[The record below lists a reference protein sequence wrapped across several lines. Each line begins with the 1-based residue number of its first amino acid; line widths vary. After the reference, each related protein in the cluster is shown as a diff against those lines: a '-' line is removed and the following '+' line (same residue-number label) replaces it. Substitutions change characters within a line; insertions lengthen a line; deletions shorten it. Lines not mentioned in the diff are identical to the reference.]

1 MREVRR
7 EESGRLGERV
17 DDRSEWEEHPG
28 MTLRTI
34 DPAQQTAARIAGLL
48 YLFTSATAIFAEIFV
63 RGRLI
68 VRGDAVQTARNVA
81 ASERVFRLGIA
92 SDLITVLGV
101 IALIWALYIVL
112 KPINGNVALLA
123 AFWRLAEASI
133 LAVSVGNALAAVLL
147 LSGADSMQA
156 FGTQQLQAL
165 AGLFVN
171 LQGAGWRI
179 GFVFLGLGST
189 VFSYLWL
196 KSRYIPRALAAWGVF
211 SSLVLAVV
219 TLALMVFPNS
229 ATFVTLVSMAP
240 MGVYELTLGFWLL
253 AKGLRTPTVA

>member
-1 MREVRR
+1 
-7 EESGRLGERV
+7 
-17 DDRSEWEEHPG
+17 

-34 DPAQQTAARIAGLL
+34 ERAQHRAARIAGLL
-48 YLFTSATAIFAEIFV
+48 YLFTSATAIFAEFFV

-68 VRGDAVQTARNVA
+68 VRGDAVQTAKNVA
-81 ASERVFRLGIA
+81 GSEWLFRLGIA

-101 IALIWALYIVL
+101 IALVWALYVVL
-112 KPINGNVALLA
+112 KPIDRNVALLA

-133 LAVSVGNALAAVLL
+133 LAVSVVNALAAVLL
-147 LSGADSMQA
+147 LSGADYLQA
-156 FGTQQLQAL
+156 LGTQQSQVL

-211 SSLVLAVV
+211 SSLVLASVTLAIMVFPRLTAVV
-219 TLALMVFPNS
+219 TLAYL
-229 ATFVTLVSMAP
+229 AP
-240 MGVYELTLGFWLL
+240 MAIYELTLGLWLL
-253 AKGLRTPTVA
+253 ARGIRTRTVT

>member
-1 MREVRR
+1 V
-7 EESGRLGERV
+7 
-17 DDRSEWEEHPG
+17 
-28 MTLRTI
+28 TLRTI
-34 DPAQQTAARIAGLL
+34 ERAQHRAARIAGLL
-48 YLFTSATAIFAEIFV
+48 YLFTSATAIFAEFFV

-68 VRGDAVQTARNVA
+68 VRGDAVQTAKNVA
-81 ASERVFRLGIA
+81 GSEWLFRLGIA

-101 IALIWALYIVL
+101 IALVWALYVVL
-112 KPINGNVALLA
+112 KPIDRNVALLA

-133 LAVSVGNALAAVLL
+133 LAVSVVNALAAVLL
-147 LSGADSMQA
+147 LSGADYLQA
-156 FGTQQLQAL
+156 LGTQQSQVL

-211 SSLVLAVV
+211 SSLVLASVTLAIMVFPRLTAVV
-219 TLALMVFPNS
+219 TLAYL
-229 ATFVTLVSMAP
+229 AP
-240 MGVYELTLGFWLL
+240 MAIYELTLGLWLL
-253 AKGLRTPTVA
+253 ARGIRTRTVT